1 MLTKIPIQKI
11 SIEGEGFHLMIKAN
25 INGKKANILIDTGA
39 SRTVFDS
46 EQIKNFIPEDHD
58 EFEDNEKLSTGLGT
72 DSLASQAT
80 TIDELQFGDLII
92 KNYIAVVLDM
102 KHINQS
108 YSKLNFPAI
117 DGVLGGDL
125 LSKYKAVIYYKEKIL
140 KLYYYD

>member
-1 MLTKIPIQKI
+1 MVTKIPIQKL
-11 SIEGEGFHLMIKAN
+11 SIEGEGFHLMIKAK

-46 EQIKNFIPEDHD
+46 EQIKNFIPENHD

-72 DSLASQAT
+72 SSLVSQAT
-80 TIDELQFGDLII
+80 IIKKLQFGNLII
-92 KNYIAVVLDM
+92 KNYTAVVLDM

-108 YSKLNFPAI
+108 YTTLNFPAI
-117 DGVLGGDL
+117 DGVLGSDL

-140 KLYYYD
+140 KLYYF